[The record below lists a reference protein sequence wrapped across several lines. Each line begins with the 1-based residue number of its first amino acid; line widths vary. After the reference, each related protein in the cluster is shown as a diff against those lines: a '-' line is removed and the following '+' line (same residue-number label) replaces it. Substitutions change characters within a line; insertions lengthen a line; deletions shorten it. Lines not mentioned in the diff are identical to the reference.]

1 MCVWERYPPY
11 SRRRGSR
18 HLRAKSASDQNYT
31 QLPSQM
37 TTLLLHVTEAQFA
50 FDDEDFSLEE
60 QQSVIDSVVGNTY
73 EVEVDDLFSDEDAED
88 VLIETVTDATGWC
101 VNYLTFHYVSNN

>member
-1 MCVWERYPPY
+1 
-11 SRRRGSR
+11 
-18 HLRAKSASDQNYT
+18 
-31 QLPSQM
+31 M

-60 QQSVIDSVVGNTY
+60 QQSVVDSVVGNTY
-73 EVEVDDLFSDEDAED
+73 EVEVDDDEDAED

-101 VNYLTFHYVSNN
+101 VNYLTFRYVSNN